1 MRRHVGL
8 QVSNTLRTPCGESP
22 SFVDQREHSGPMI
35 SMFIG
40 GSCRNIT
47 ELMFPVA
54 DEQASR
60 PHESGTQ
67 EEGDEA
73 RRLFL
78 IVVRGKK
85 SLTLIIPLV

>member
-1 MRRHVGL
+1 MRRHAGL
-8 QVSNTLRTPCGESP
+8 QVSNTLRTPCGENP

-35 SMFIG
+35 RMFIG

-47 ELMFPVA
+47 ERMFPVA

-67 EEGDEA
+67 KEGDEA
-73 RRLFL
+73 RRLL
-78 IVVRGKK
+78 
-85 SLTLIIPLV
+85 PE